1 MIERRKPVDSR
12 IERQIIQGLITSTR
26 FITEIRPI
34 LKQNS
39 LQLPYAQIIAQWCLE
54 FHDAHKIAPGRN
66 IEDIFIEHRKL
77 DLNDDI
83 ADLIEDFLTSISD
96 EYELQ
101 ENFNVDYYL
110 KKAELH
116 LRSVSLENLYKN
128 IKKAITGGRIE
139 EAEALA
145 KGYERVTRAKTKG
158 VDPLFDSEFIAS
170 VFDENTGDRLFSLP
184 GALGKQIGP
193 LERGWLF
200 AFVGSAKVGKSWW
213 LMLIALK
220 ALFSGLNVL
229 FLSLEMSEKQMGRRM
244 HHFINSLPTRKWAG
258 KMLIPIFDCEKNQK
272 GTCVKSKRVS
282 DIDLSTDEGIITDF
296 KDAPKNYKVCTKCMN
311 TKDYVCCTWFKKT
324 NKKELTLQK
333 ALKKKT
339 ALKRSAMLRG
349 GRFHLVEQPS
359 GKYTM
364 SEFRSYL
371 YNLEHYENFVPD
383 VIVTDYA
390 DKFKPE
396 NREYRHGLNEIWEA
410 HKGLAQE
417 KNALVITASQ
427 SNTARTGKDIGQGSF
442 AEDIRKLNL
451 VDIAVGLNMTPEEK
465 LQGLCR
471 ALIMANRHED
481 FSLVA
486 QVKILHQLKIGRP
499 FLDSYSGF

>member
-1 MIERRKPVDSR
+1 MLDRRKPIDS
-12 IERQIIQGLITSTR
+12 IMERQICIGLIVSTQ
-26 FITEIRPI
+26 FIQQ
-34 LKQNS
+34 LKQIYNNDS
-39 LQLPYAQIIAQWCLE
+39 LQLSYTKIIAQWCFE
-54 FHDAHKIAPGRN
+54 FFEHYKSAPGKN
-66 IEDIFIEHRKL
+66 IEDLFLEHKKL

-83 ADLIEDFLTSISD
+83 ADLIEDFLTSISN
-96 EYELQ
+96 EYEK
-101 ENFNVDYYL
+101 NDDVFNTKYYL
-110 KKAELH
+110 EKAKNYLKG
-116 LRSVSLENLYKN
+116 VSLEKLAKN
-128 IKKAITGGRIE
+128 ILKAVKGGRLE
-139 EAEALA
+139 EGEALA
-145 KGYERVTRAKTKG
+145 KGYKRVDIVTSKG
-158 VDPLFDSEFIAS
+158 VDPLFSSEFIAS
-170 VFDENTGDRLFSLP
+170 VFNENSGDKLFSLP
-184 GALGKQIGP
+184 GELGKQIGA

-200 AFVGSAKVGKSWW
+200 AFVGSAKVGKTWW

-229 FLSLEMSEKQMGRRM
+229 FLSLEMSEKQMGRRIQ
-244 HHFINSLPTRKWAG
+244 HYINSLPTRKWAG
-258 KMLIPIFDCEKNQK
+258 MMLIPVFDCEKNQK
-272 GTCVKSKRVS
+272 GTCKKSKRIS
-282 DIDLSTDEGIITDF
+282 DIDLSTDEGIITNF
-296 KDAPKNYKVCTKCMN
+296 KDAPKNYKVCTKCMHS
-311 TKDYVCCTWFKKT
+311 KDYVCCTWFKKT

-333 ALKKKT
+333 ALKKKI

-349 GRFHLVEQPS
+349 GKFHLVEQPS

-364 SEFRSYL
+364 TEFRSYL

-396 NREYRHGLNEIWEA
+396 NKEYRHGLNEIWEA

-417 KNALVITASQ
+417 KNILVVTASQ

-471 ALIMANRHED
+471 ALILANRHGD
-481 FSLVA
+481 FSLVS
-486 QVKILHQLKIGRP
+486 QIKILHQLKLGRP
-499 FLDSYSGF
+499 YLDSY